1 MAKGG
6 GSTRKNSES
15 SDEIAMRSTPYLGG
29 GARATTNNLPP
40 FTGVS
45 PRVSSRSVAIH
56 RGEYVS
62 IVLKPTALN
71 AQRGS
76 LEALCVATDEP
87 VEVMGLP
94 SGAEV
99 AQVNEFVCY
108 VNPSSGELEYFQ
120 HGTYNDEYDVET
132 YRKLL
137 DLCPKF
143 PQLF

>member
-1 MAKGG
+1 
-6 GSTRKNSES
+6 
-15 SDEIAMRSTPYLGG
+15 MRTAPHLGG
-29 GARATTNNLPP
+29 GARPQTSRLPP

-45 PRVSSRSVAIH
+45 PRVSARDAAAH

-62 IVLKPTALN
+62 VVLKPTALN
-71 AQRGS
+71 PQRGS
-76 LEALCVATDEP
+76 LEALCIATEEP

-94 SGAEV
+94 AGAEV

-108 VNPSSGELEYFQ
+108 VNPSNGELEYFQ

-137 DLCPKF
+137 GLCAKF
-143 PQLF
+143 PEIF